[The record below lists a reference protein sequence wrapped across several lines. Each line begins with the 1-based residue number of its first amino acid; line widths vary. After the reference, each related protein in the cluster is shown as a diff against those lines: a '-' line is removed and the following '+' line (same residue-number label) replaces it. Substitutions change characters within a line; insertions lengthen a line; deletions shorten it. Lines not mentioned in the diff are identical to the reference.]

1 MSGLAVA
8 LFALALWFYNNMQPE
23 LGILLLDLAFAVP
36 MVWAVLAARDAN
48 DPETPLRRFVLR
60 IGAWLALGAGMLGTF
75 WWSVD
80 RRISVME
87 AMFGVFYIAMA
98 FATIRVIAAKDKGR
112 PHLTAISGG
121 NIPTRQRQRRRSR

>member
-23 LGILLLDLAFAVP
+23 VGILLLDLAFAVP

-80 RRISVME
+80 RRISAME

-98 FATIRVIAAKDKGR
+98 FATVRIIAAKDKGR

-121 NIPTRQRQRRRSR
+121 NIPMRQRQRRRSR

>member
-8 LFALALWFYNNMQPE
+8 LFALALRFLFYNNMQPE
-23 LGILLLDLAFAVP
+23 VGILLLDLAFAVP

-48 DPETPLRRFVLR
+48 DPDTPLRRFVLR
-60 IGAWLALGAGMLGTF
+60 IGAWLALGTGMLGMYS
-75 WWSVD
+75 WSFD

-98 FATIRVIAAKDKGR
+98 FAAVRIIAAKDKGR

-121 NIPTRQRQRRRSR
+121 NIPMRQRRRSR

>member
-8 LFALALWFYNNMQPE
+8 LFAVALWFYDNMQPE
-23 LGILLLDLAFAVP
+23 VGILLLDLAFAMP

-48 DPETPLRRFVLR
+48 DPDTPLRRFVMR
-60 IGAWLALGAGMLGTF
+60 IGAWLALGTGILGTF

-80 RRISVME
+80 RRISLME
-87 AMFGVFYIAMA
+87 GMFGVFYIAMA
-98 FATIRVIAAKDKGR
+98 FAAIRIIAAKDRGR

-121 NIPTRQRQRRRSR
+121 NIPMRQRQRRRSR